1 MAQFISDNFRDSP
14 NLSFNHSRS
23 DWDEYLSNFKEL
35 GLYINSKEAGWIL
48 HWWVEHIKKF
58 KDHPS
63 FSSMLKLLNTLRDN
77 RVTDKAPEHI
87 DFISDVP
94 DFPSR
99 VDWGSRIKTI
109 IPSWET
115 HLTNTDWLGFYR
127 DFYPSNPGYAAH
139 EFSKKR
145 YNEVKAEVVK
155 PRSTQGE
162 LF

>member
-1 MAQFISDNFRDSP
+1 MSSSIYSNNP

-23 DWDEYLSNFKEL
+23 GWDAYLSNFKEL

-48 HWWVEHIKKF
+48 HWWVEHIKES

-99 VDWGSRIKTI
+99 VDWGSRIKAI

-127 DFYPSNPGYAAH
+127 DFYPSNPGYAVY
-139 EFSKKR
+139 EFSKKK
-145 YNEVKAEVVK
+145 YNDFKPEVVK
-155 PRSTQGE
+155 PRSVQGE